1 MVFINLGGDHH
12 GQLSPVHES
21 CSPSRHTARS
31 FPVLLEDWS
40 QIAPFLYEEIAYA
53 DQRGDAYRIEKIAQS
68 MGTTELDLRERL
80 LSVGFGEVKAY
91 TSRPADRRRQPPSA
105 CKHLQ
110 ASRWDL
116 PQQIASIDDVQE
128 LLPRAP
134 LPFSHGA
141 KNGRPS
147 PSIGSSPFASKN
159 VHRAP
164 QRTLRLSPS
173 AVPIAKL
180 ASEHN
185 QRLPT
190 LPLSPT
196 RGGVP
201 SSTGWTDV
209 KQQLAGG
216 WLPCGSSGKGGGGGS
231 SVASTIACGSSA
243 SSSTTFSRA
252 PSTESS
258 RLTSRAPST
267 VPSAG
272 PSRVMSRR
280 PSAELMSLVAA
291 EAEREQHP
299 PAPRTPQLPG
309 TPQTLQRLGT
319 PQTLQ
324 PLRTPQRVGTPQPPR
339 SRMASPRQARQAAPS
354 MSMLATAL
362 TLGQRRPQR
371 SHLILGP
378 PRSNVLPKL
387 VDRAGPYYG

>member
-216 WLPCGSSGKGGGGGS
+216 WLPCGSSGKGTYAHIGS
-231 SVASTIACGSSA
+231 FVRTAKD
-243 SSSTTFSRA
+243 
-252 PSTESS
+252 E
-258 RLTSRAPST
+258 
-267 VPSAG
+267 
-272 PSRVMSRR
+272 
-280 PSAELMSLVAA
+280 EHAA
-291 EAEREQHP
+291 FW
-299 PAPRTPQLPG
+299 
-309 TPQTLQRLGT
+309 
-319 PQTLQ
+319 
-324 PLRTPQRVGTPQPPR
+324 QRVGTTLNR
-339 SRMASPRQARQAAPS
+339 TLDARGASPTWVSTEGSGVAWAHLRLDSAPKYFHYEPFRKPPAAK
-354 MSMLATAL
+354 T
-362 TLGQRRPQR
+362 TRR
-371 SHLILGP
+371 
-378 PRSNVLPKL
+378 
-387 VDRAGPYYG
+387 